1 MSCSE
6 RFAERDGVAL
16 ACRDRPKDGS
26 PVVPLHGPAGHA
38 GEWDGLARV
47 LSPGHRVVAVDQ
59 RGPGASE
66 HPQEVSRAACVAYV
80 MAVVEQ
86 LGLRRPVPA
95 GRSPGGHTAV
105 LAAAAHPLLV
115 HCVAHLCS
123 PFGEGGA
130 GGEGLGRA
138 RRSAALK
145 RVSTRPT
152 CLSGQR
158 RPVITDSPMTG
169 RV

>member
-47 LSPGHRVVAVDQ
+47 LSPGRRVVAVDQ

-86 LGLRRPVPA
+86 LGLRRPVRPA
-95 GRSPGGHTAV
+95 GPRAGTPPCSRPPRTPSWSTAW
-105 LAAAAHPLLV
+105 LTF
-115 HCVAHLCS
+115 AHLS
-123 PFGEGGA
+123 VKAGQVERAWAWAEGH
-130 GGEGLGRA
+130 L
-138 RRSAALK
+138 RR
-145 RVSTRPT
+145 
-152 CLSGQR
+152 
-158 RPVITDSPMTG
+158 
-169 RV
+169 